1 MSFEKVVIDGPA
13 GNLEGAFSHHGDA
26 AVAVLCHPHP
36 LYGGTMDDA
45 VLSAFST
52 ALEGAGI
59 SVLRFNFRGVGASDG
74 EHDQGVGE
82 VDDVIAACRWAGERG
97 ERLLLGGYSFGAAAA
112 LRAAEA
118 SGAGALLL
126 AAPPPALLDGV
137 SLPAVPAIAIYGD
150 RDAFVDEAALREL
163 LGDRTAYHP
172 VAGADHFFMGFG
184 SALEHAATDAARVLL
199 GD

>member
-1 MSFEKVVIDGPA
+1 MSFEKVTIEGPA
-13 GNLEGAFSHHGDA
+13 GRLEGAFSDHGDA

-45 VLSAFST
+45 VLSALST
-52 ALEGAGI
+52 VLEDAGI
-59 SVLRFNFRGVGASDG
+59 SVLRFNFRGVGASEGD
-74 EHDQGVGE
+74 HDHGVGE

-118 SGAGALLL
+118 AGAGALVL
-126 AAPPPALLDGV
+126 AAPPPALLEGV
-137 SLPAVPAIAIYGD
+137 SAPAVPAVAIYGD
-150 RDAFVDEAALREL
+150 RDAFVDEAALL
-163 LGDRTAYHP
+163 GVLGDRATYHR
-172 VAGADHFFMGFG
+172 VDGADHFFMGFS
-184 SALEHAATDAARVLL
+184 SALQRAAADAARVLL